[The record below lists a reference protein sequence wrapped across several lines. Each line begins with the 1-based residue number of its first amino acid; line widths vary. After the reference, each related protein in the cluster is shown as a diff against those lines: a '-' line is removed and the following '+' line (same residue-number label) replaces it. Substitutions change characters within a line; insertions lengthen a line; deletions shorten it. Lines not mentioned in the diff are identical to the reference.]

1 MKSDASADFSTVN
14 TTFGSEDNPD
24 TSIDMSSKN
33 PSMLLPCIWF
43 IQDDIEILN
52 AKVFATCDNST
63 DKQQNFRIMKYDM
76 DNIGDLSNGIIIG
89 DGSLETNTGK
99 IVSTDLN
106 ITTSNSKISSSTSST
121 QPVVVV
127 LGEQIATG
135 SPDITYSMS
144 IKYGVL

>member
-1 MKSDASADFSTVN
+1 
-14 TTFGSEDNPD
+14 
-24 TSIDMSSKN
+24 
-33 PSMLLPCIWF
+33 
-43 IQDDIEILN
+43 
-52 AKVFATCDNST
+52 
-63 DKQQNFRIMKYDM
+63 MKYDM